1 MEKNFQKVL
10 WKLARGM
17 SRKSRD
23 LRDMTPLNVWAIYE
37 RMKIFIVKPIVFSWS
52 QVIDLLTK

>member
-1 MEKNFQKVL
+1 MHFFKSLDKFKSL
-10 WKLARGM
+10 RGM

-23 LRDMTPLNVWAIYE
+23 LHDMTPLNVWAIYE
-37 RMKIFIVKPIVFSWS
+37 RMKNFIVKPIVFSRS